1 MLDKIVEICD
11 FKQKGSQI
19 VNEIIH
25 ALAHVAS

>member
-11 FKQKGSQI
+11 FRQNGSQI